1 MLAKARSLLRGAR
14 TAIAIM
20 PASSEYKT
28 LALPPKPGP
37 RQPMS
42 CDGHAGGLSTP
53 RVLRLCTASEENT
66 LARAKAFRSIPVLS
80 ASCAAVL
87 PLCLLLM
94 QQA

>member
-1 MLAKARSLLRGAR
+1 
-14 TAIAIM
+14 
-20 PASSEYKT
+20 
-28 LALPPKPGP
+28 
-37 RQPMS
+37 MS